1 MVAAVLVV
9 IVAAG
14 LLSLPGGL
22 KGSTS
27 TSTSTTT
34 TKTTTAPPTTTISG
48 PSSSLSVTSTAF
60 FSPSVSTISA
70 NLTVSTVTVIIPKG
84 ATFQVQSSF
93 DCLAGN
99 FAQPF
104 NVTASSLLEG
114 GIGAPEPGVT
124 LYVSTARDA
133 QTTDLGHPA
142 SWVYTSGL
150 TDATTF
156 SIPLSPGSYVLWTE
170 GADMRCGAKVV
181 TPLEQMTTVIITQ
194 AVTVAPR

>member
-1 MVAAVLVV
+1 MA
-9 IVAAG
+9 I
-14 LLSLPGGL
+14 
-22 KGSTS
+22 ST
-27 TSTSTTT
+27 
-34 TKTTTAPPTTTISG
+34 
-48 PSSSLSVTSTAF
+48 V

-70 NLTVSTVTVIIPKG
+70 NSTVSTVTVVIPKG

-104 NVTASSLLEG
+104 NVTAPSLLEG
-114 GIGAPEPGVT
+114 GIGAAEPGVT
-124 LYVSTARDA
+124 LYVSTAQGA
-133 QTTDLGHPA
+133 QTIDLGHPA

-150 TDATTF
+150 TEATTF
-156 SIPLSPGSYVLWTE
+156 NLPLSPGSYVLWTE

-194 AVTVAPR
+194 AVTVTPR